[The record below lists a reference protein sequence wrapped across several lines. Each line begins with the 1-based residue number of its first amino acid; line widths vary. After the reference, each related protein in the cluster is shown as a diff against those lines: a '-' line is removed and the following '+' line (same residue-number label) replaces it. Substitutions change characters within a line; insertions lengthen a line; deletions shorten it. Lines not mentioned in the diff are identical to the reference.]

1 MLTFSAH
8 QLLPSPT
15 LPPSSHPSAVKP
27 LFAELSFRRLGP
39 MVEPVCTRVEY
50 NTFSDQYLF
59 GEIGYEVV
67 EEEDEENGAVGLQY
81 AAKAS
86 PGDD

>member
-1 MLTFSAH
+1 
-8 QLLPSPT
+8 
-15 LPPSSHPSAVKP
+15 
-27 LFAELSFRRLGP
+27 